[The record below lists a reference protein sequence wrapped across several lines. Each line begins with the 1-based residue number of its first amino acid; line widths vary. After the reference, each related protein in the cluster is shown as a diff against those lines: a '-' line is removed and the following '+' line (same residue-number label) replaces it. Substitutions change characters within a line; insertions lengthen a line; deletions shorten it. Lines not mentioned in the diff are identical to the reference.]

1 MSVLKLSQK
10 IDYSGHT
17 IDITGVFA
25 IFRAKK
31 KKKKNVVRINE
42 VIRINNKMTELKKG
56 HVIIIQRQIRT
67 ALK

>member
-25 IFRAKK
+25 IFRA